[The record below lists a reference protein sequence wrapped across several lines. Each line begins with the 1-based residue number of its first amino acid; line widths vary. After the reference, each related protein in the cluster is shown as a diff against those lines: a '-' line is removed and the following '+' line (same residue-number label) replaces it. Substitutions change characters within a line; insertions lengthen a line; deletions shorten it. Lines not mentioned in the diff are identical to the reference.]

1 MTSEQGQT
9 ARGTGSLHRT
19 SWALKIGN
27 ASVMYFFI
35 LFKYICLKLHFQS
48 LVENTRDKLNRL
60 RRTLKTAL
68 TEFQRLRE
76 RHDQQLQK
84 HQQLLVEKHALE
96 NELSLLKEQVK
107 TIKLA
112 QAIQGGDDQSTR
124 ELKNQINR
132 YIREVDRC
140 LDLIKRD

>member
-1 MTSEQGQT
+1 
-9 ARGTGSLHRT
+9 
-19 SWALKIGN
+19 
-27 ASVMYFFI
+27 MYFFI